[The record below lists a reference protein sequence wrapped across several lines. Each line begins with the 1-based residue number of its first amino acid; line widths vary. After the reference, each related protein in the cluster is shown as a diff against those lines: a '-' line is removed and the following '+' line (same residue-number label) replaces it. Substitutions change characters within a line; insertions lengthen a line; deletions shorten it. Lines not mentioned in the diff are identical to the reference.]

1 MHLHSLSHTHRH
13 TSCQSEPVAALL
25 SSSLQS
31 RMILSNKI
39 ARTVAFFYAIIVHVL
54 ILVMLFKLASAVD
67 CSRDMSSEWAQKYV
81 YIYPPPAPHR
91 HTHIYCTHTDLCGN
105 CTSLWPQ
112 RLCQVP
118 NLCTW
123 RRPLWSKLCTI
134 TTYTLLCEMLNHHY
148 WHLKSCSHEPV
159 PDHIYV

>member
-1 MHLHSLSHTHRH
+1 MVTTYHCAVSQRVCVHPPHQTHATDTH
-13 TSCQSEPVAALL
+13 HVSAEYVAMYL

-81 YIYPPPAPHR
+81 YSHLPPTHSPPTQPPTHGSHDACSVCNPASHGD
-91 HTHIYCTHTDLCGN
+91 IKEYY
-105 CTSLWPQ
+105 
-112 RLCQVP
+112 
-118 NLCTW
+118 
-123 RRPLWSKLCTI
+123 TI
-134 TTYTLLCEMLNHHY
+134 TSYCHTYLLSIKFQQC
-148 WHLKSCSHEPV
+148 
-159 PDHIYV
+159 